1 LHRAEIG
8 TERATRR
15 RAWWLDTFASDR
27 DSARDYVRSHGC
39 TVRDVMT
46 RDVITVT
53 ETTELDE
60 VADLLE
66 TKRVKRVP
74 LVRDG
79 KVIGIVSRAD
89 LVRALTTAKS
99 LPSTDT
105 DADDRTIRAR
115 LQPELQ
121 GQEWAKVQAGDV
133 IVRDKVVHLW
143 CSDDKSEG
151 NSPGHGCDE
160 GS

>member
-1 LHRAEIG
+1 
-8 TERATRR
+8 
-15 RAWWLDTFASDR
+15 
-27 DSARDYVRSHGC
+27 
-39 TVRDVMT
+39 MT

-99 LPSTDT
+99 LP
-105 DADDRTIRAR
+105 
-115 LQPELQ
+115 
-121 GQEWAKVQAGDV
+121 
-133 IVRDKVVHLW
+133 
-143 CSDDKSEG
+143 
-151 NSPGHGCDE
+151 
-160 GS
+160 